1 MIMTTIGGY
10 QLFVHILS
18 HSSNNNIMLML
29 MLIVKLLCDPYKG
42 PEEPIRDATAG
53 AIILEVLVST
63 LDLTESISSNDDCYK
78 FIRVGQSIYKKSR
91 DGGLRSDWE
100 NMVQSVSY
108 VLLTMYRYAP
118 PSHCFFVLL
127 LLL

>member
-78 FIRVGQSIYKKSR
+78 FIRIGQSIYK
-91 DGGLRSDWE
+91 
-100 NMVQSVSY
+100 
-108 VLLTMYRYAP
+108 
-118 PSHCFFVLL
+118 
-127 LLL
+127 